1 MKKTYSSAEILEGF
15 RKNDEEIIVFTYK
28 NCFGAILDFVRK
40 NRGSDVDAED
50 VMQEAMIFFY
60 RKSKKTS
67 FDNEHQ
73 LLAFIVYTGK
83 FLWQN
88 KLKSNNYNQT
98 KIPID
103 SIEFDKINDFSEE
116 TDNKEEIRLNEK
128 RYEERKKVYKSCYLK
143 LNIDCRKIIALTIEG
158 KNNKEIKKAMQFA
171 DENITVDRKRRCKQ
185 KLLELIS
192 NHPKY
197 KELNNEY

>member
-15 RKNDEEIIVFTYK
+15 RKNNEEIIIFAYN
-28 NCFGAILDFVRK
+28 NCFGFILDYVLKNNGRK
-40 NRGSDVDAED
+40 TDAED
-50 VMQEAMIFFY
+50 VMQESMILFF
-60 RKSKKTS
+60 RKCKKSS
-67 FDNEHQ
+67 FETEYQ
-73 LLAFIVYTGK
+73 PLTFIVNTGK

-103 SIEFDKINDFSEE
+103 SVEFDKINDFSEE

-185 KLLELIS
+185 KLLDLIS